1 MLSGLKLLTDSLL
14 CDIFS
19 TFPHFSWLVPLKRE
33 RGLCGTLEDW
43 KCVFSK
49 KLSMLRRVVVGPPI
63 TAGAVRAR
71 QEGGSLML
79 LQGLMKNQERVGK
92 KHIVENQLNHGRK
105 FLKYESVLLC
115 LTKLLLTE
123 VLLGSHDLLSKV
135 QCSGKSLVYYPSTFP
150 FSHILAFVS
159 C

>member
-1 MLSGLKLLTDSLL
+1 MWYLFYFSPFFLTCS
-14 CDIFS
+14 
-19 TFPHFSWLVPLKRE
+19 LKRD

-135 QCSGKSLVYYPSTFP
+135 QCSGKNLVYYPTFP
-150 FSHILAFVS
+150 FSHILALVS

>member
-1 MLSGLKLLTDSLL
+1 M
-14 CDIFS
+14 
-19 TFPHFSWLVPLKRE
+19 
-33 RGLCGTLEDW
+33 
-43 KCVFSK
+43 FSK